1 MEFNNTFDN
10 KLIEKNCNVL
20 TENWSSVGSIIDVIE
35 YFAINFIFAEF
46 TARSLDVLDYRMV
59 KYEATWWTR
68 NNSVSFVESWRVN
81 YRLVPSFLV
90 ATSRKVWIMNSQD
103 KSCERKMAIVFF
115 FFLSFVILD
124 WKVRIIKVGQL
135 RTIVL

>member
-59 KYEATWWTR
+59 KYEAT
-68 NNSVSFVESWRVN
+68 
-81 YRLVPSFLV
+81 
-90 ATSRKVWIMNSQD
+90 
-103 KSCERKMAIVFF
+103 
-115 FFLSFVILD
+115 
-124 WKVRIIKVGQL
+124 
-135 RTIVL
+135 